1 MADGNSNGEAPV
13 SGTPRGPRRLVLIGG
28 AVAAVVVLA
37 TIGAVGGW
45 LLAAPDKADPL
56 AQNTPFKSSATTHTA
71 TPPVSRP
78 ARTADRGT
86 ATATDAPPGQIVLP
100 DLVGKDFEQVRR
112 ELRARRLGWQLV
124 FGATGDDREVERTEP
139 RAGTTIGRGTT
150 VKVYVRGAA
159 PPATLP
165 GMAGMSCTDAAMT
178 VVEHGLYPDYPSG
191 KVGRV
196 LQQDPEPPGDLR
208 WNDRVK
214 LYCGRLP
221 GSASTS
227 ATP

>member
-1 MADGNSNGEAPV
+1 M
-13 SGTPRGPRRLVLIGG
+13 
-28 AVAAVVVLA
+28 
-37 TIGAVGGW
+37 
-45 LLAAPDKADPL
+45 
-56 AQNTPFKSSATTHTA
+56 
-71 TPPVSRP
+71 
-78 ARTADRGT
+78 
-86 ATATDAPPGQIVLP
+86 
-100 DLVGKDFEQVRR
+100 
-112 ELRARRLGWQLV
+112 RARRLGWQLV

-139 RAGTTIGRGTT
+139 HAGTTIGRGTT

-165 GMAGMSCTDAAMT
+165 GLTGMSCGEAAMT

-221 GSASTS
+221 GSPSAS